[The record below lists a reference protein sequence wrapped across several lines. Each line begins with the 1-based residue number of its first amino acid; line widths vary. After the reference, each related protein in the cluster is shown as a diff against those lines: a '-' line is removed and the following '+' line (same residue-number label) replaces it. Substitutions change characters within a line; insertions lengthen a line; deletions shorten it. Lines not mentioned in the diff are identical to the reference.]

1 MLISNANLINPFKR
15 HFKIIAMSGVNT
27 PEVAKYA
34 SMLTPHEYTI
44 SGVKVMFPMKAY
56 PSQVAMM
63 ANGCNKVKVQYLVN
77 NLSSNLTT
85 TVDKLTIY
93 IIPKGEVHRQL

>member
-1 MLISNANLINPFKR
+1 MP
-15 HFKIIAMSGVNT
+15 
-27 PEVAKYA
+27 YA
-34 SMLTPHEYTI
+34 ASCE
-44 SGVKVMFPMKAY
+44 
-56 PSQVAMM
+56 M
-63 ANGCNKVKVQYLVN
+63 ANGCNKVKVEYPAN

>member
-1 MLISNANLINPFKR
+1 MQSRVCQAVTSQNRGPTKSNKSRIISALLCQNA
-15 HFKIIAMSGVNT
+15 
-27 PEVAKYA
+27 A
-34 SMLTPHEYTI
+34 SCDDGI
-44 SGVKVMFPMKAY
+44 GGGS
-56 PSQVAMM
+56 
-63 ANGCNKVKVQYLVN
+63 KVKVKYPAN

>member
-1 MLISNANLINPFKR
+1 MP
-15 HFKIIAMSGVNT
+15 
-27 PEVAKYA
+27 YA
-34 SMLTPHEYTI
+34 ASRE
-44 SGVKVMFPMKAY
+44 
-56 PSQVAMM
+56 M
-63 ANGCNKVKVQYLVN
+63 ANGCNKVKVEYPAN

>member
-1 MLISNANLINPFKR
+1 MP
-15 HFKIIAMSGVNT
+15 
-27 PEVAKYA
+27 
-34 SMLTPHEYTI
+34 
-44 SGVKVMFPMKAY
+44 
-56 PSQVAMM
+56 QVAMK
-63 ANGCNKVKVQYLVN
+63 ANGCIKVKVKYPAN